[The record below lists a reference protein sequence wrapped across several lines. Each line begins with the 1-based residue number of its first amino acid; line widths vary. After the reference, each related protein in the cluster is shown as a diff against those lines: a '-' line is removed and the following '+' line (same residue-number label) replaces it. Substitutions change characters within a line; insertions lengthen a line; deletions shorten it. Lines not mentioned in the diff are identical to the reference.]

1 MSILK
6 KQFVVIGLGRFGA
19 SFAKTLIE
27 QKNEV
32 LVIDSDMHMVE
43 PFMNTATLAVQAD
56 ATDENV
62 LQELGV
68 QNYEYAVVAIGDDVR
83 ASILVTLLLKEINVK
98 TVIAK
103 AQDARHGKMLEKIG
117 ADRVIYP
124 ERDMGERLAKQLN
137 STHLIE
143 HINLSSQYD
152 FIEITAPKS
161 FFNKSIRELS
171 TEAHGR
177 FTIVAIKKDEDVN
190 ILPLAATVIEPE
202 DIILIIGDIDYLKK
216 LDY

>member
-1 MSILK
+1 MK

-19 SFAKTLIE
+19 SVAATLIE
-27 QKNEV
+27 ENHEV
-32 LVIDSDMHMVE
+32 LVIDEDMDMVE
-43 PFMNTATLAVQAD
+43 SFMNTATLAVQAD

-62 LQELGV
+62 LKELGV
-68 QNYEYAVVAIGDDVR
+68 HNYEYAIVAIGEDR
-83 ASILVTLLLKEINVK
+83 HASILVTLLLKEINVG

-124 ERDMGERLAKQLN
+124 ERDMGERLAKQLG

-143 HINLSSQYD
+143 HINLSSAYD

-161 FFNKSIRELS
+161 FINKSIDALS
-171 TEAHGR
+171 KEAHGR
-177 FTIVAIKKDEDVN
+177 FTIVAVKNGEDVN
-190 ILPLAATVIEPE
+190 ILPRDTTVIESR
-202 DIILIIGDIDYLKK
+202 DIILMIGDIEYLKK
-216 LDY
+216 LDN